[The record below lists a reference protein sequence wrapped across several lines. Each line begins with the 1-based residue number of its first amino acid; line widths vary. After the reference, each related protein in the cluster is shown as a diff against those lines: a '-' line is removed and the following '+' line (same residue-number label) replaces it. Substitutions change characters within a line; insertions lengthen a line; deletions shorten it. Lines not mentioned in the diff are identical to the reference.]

1 MSKAVVDRF
10 PAQEQGL
17 GNFSVFVDF
26 RTNTV
31 VHDFA
36 YAEAFVW
43 GILTFVDEK
52 KLQTHHAETNNPQP
66 YMRLRPHILF
76 NRM

>member
-31 VHDFA
+31 THDFA
-36 YAEAFVW
+36 YAEAFVC

-52 KLQTHHAETNNPQP
+52 K
-66 YMRLRPHILF
+66 YKHIMLK
-76 NRM
+76 RTTLSLICVLGLI

>member
-31 VHDFA
+31 THDFA

-52 KLQTHHAETNNPQP
+52 KNT
-66 YMRLRPHILF
+66 
-76 NRM
+76 

>member
-31 VHDFA
+31 TRDFA
-36 YAEAFVW
+36 YAEAFV
-43 GILTFVDEK
+43 
-52 KLQTHHAETNNPQP
+52 
-66 YMRLRPHILF
+66 
-76 NRM
+76 

>member
-26 RTNTV
+26 MTNTV
-31 VHDFA
+31 THDFA
-36 YAEAFVW
+36 YAEAFV
-43 GILTFVDEK
+43 
-52 KLQTHHAETNNPQP
+52 
-66 YMRLRPHILF
+66 
-76 NRM
+76 